1 MRTISPATIKRNNWR
16 GKIGARAAQVARRVV
31 NGTLG
36 TAEAAPRKIRP
47 RIIYEPQKPG
57 ARLIWVWRGLLS

>member
-1 MRTISPATIKRNNWR
+1 
-16 GKIGARAAQVARRVV
+16 VARRVV

-47 RIIYEPQKPG
+47 RIIYEAEKPG
-57 ARLIWVWRGLLS
+57 ARLIWVWRGLLSRKAARKNVIGRERRAR